1 MLKHRP
7 FVALVTGILLMLPVS
22 SILAADA
29 SVGVDE
35 LQGVT
40 DPPHG
45 DSVRSAS
52 PVREVIVVFKTHFDI
67 GYTDMA
73 SKITDRYR
81 TTFMDGALDVVDQS
95 QGLPPERQFA
105 WTIPGWPM
113 HKMLQDWPGQT
124 PERQQRIR
132 RAVRDGRFVVHALPF
147 TTHTELLE
155 PEDLVH
161 GLSYASDLSRQSG
174 LELPRDAKM
183 TDVPCHSWI
192 LPTLLRHAG
201 VTFLHLGCNAASSSP
216 QVPRLF
222 WWIGPDGSRVLT
234 MYTAE
239 SYGTG
244 LVPPADWPYRTWL
257 ALIHTGDNQ
266 GPPTPAEVAAIFQ
279 QAQQK
284 LPGVRVR
291 IGRLADFAD
300 AILAENAALPEI
312 RGDMPDTWI
321 HGPLCDPAGA
331 RTARQVRPLITA
343 TGALATTLQLW
354 GVTSPASDTALA
366 QARELSLLYGEHTWG
381 GSLAW
386 VTSYSRQTPFWY
398 GNAFREERAAGR
410 FARLEASWDEHS
422 GYIAQAQRLL
432 EPALDATLRSLA
444 DAVQTAGER
453 IVVYNP
459 LPWPRDGLVEVR
471 GGDKSLALRAVDSD
485 QVTAAWSEGGAGAVR
500 FIARDVPAM
509 GYRTYVPCTADTPP
523 SQHSADSATR
533 TIETPYFRA
542 VLDPAR
548 GAIASL
554 CELQTGR
561 ELVDP
566 SAAYGFGQ
574 YLYERFDADQV
585 AAYVR
590 DYVKIDSDW
599 ALAELGKPDLPSA
612 REVPYRAACPSDC
625 TLKLETCGGAVTAV
639 MESRPS
645 ASLPH
650 AVTTRLT
657 LYSALPYA
665 DLEVTV
671 HDKAADPWPEAG
683 WICLPLAIPQPQFRL
698 GRLGGIVD
706 PTRDIVPGTNRDL
719 GAMHTGL
726 AVFEPGGQGVGL
738 CALDSPLVSLD
749 RPGLWKYSRE
759 FTPKRPVVFVNLF
772 NNQWSTNFR
781 LWNSGTW
788 TSRVRLWSLQAYAAR
803 HADHTVARG
812 AAAAAGVRGAR
823 TRRCVAADS
832 PRPCASRAT
841 ASRSCVSR
849 PIRTG
854 TACCCSCGKW
864 PARQVR

>member
-7 FVALVTGILLMLPVS
+7 FVAFVTGILLMLPVS
-22 SILAADA
+22 SMWAADA
-29 SVGVDE
+29 PAVPGE
-35 LQGVT
+35 LQGVA
-40 DPPHG
+40 DPSPQG

-73 SKITDRYR
+73 SKIIDRYR
-81 TTFMDGALDVVDQS
+81 TTFMDGALHVVDQS

-132 RAVRDGRFVVHALPF
+132 QAVRDGRFVVHALPF

-257 ALIHTGDNQ
+257 ALIHTGDNH

-354 GVTSPASDTALA
+354 GVTSPASDTVLA

-381 GSLAW
+381 GSLGLGHFVLASDAVLVRQRFPRTTGSRPLRTARGLVGRALRLYRPGAATARTGARRDAAARWRTLCRPPASGLSSTTRCRGRATAW
-386 VTSYSRQTPFWY
+386 SKC
-398 GNAFREERAAGR
+398 AAGTSR
-410 FARLEASWDEHS
+410 WC
-422 GYIAQAQRLL
+422 
-432 EPALDATLRSLA
+432 
-444 DAVQTAGER
+444 
-453 IVVYNP
+453 
-459 LPWPRDGLVEVR
+459 
-471 GGDKSLALRAVDSD
+471 LRAVDSD
-485 QVTAAWSEGGAGAVR
+485 QVTATWSEGGAGAVR

-523 SQHSADSATR
+523 SQH
-533 TIETPYFRA
+533 
-542 VLDPAR
+542 
-548 GAIASL
+548 
-554 CELQTGR
+554 
-561 ELVDP
+561 
-566 SAAYGFGQ
+566 
-574 YLYERFDADQV
+574 
-585 AAYVR
+585 
-590 DYVKIDSDW
+590 
-599 ALAELGKPDLPSA
+599 
-612 REVPYRAACPSDC
+612 
-625 TLKLETCGGAVTAV
+625 
-639 MESRPS
+639 
-645 ASLPH
+645 
-650 AVTTRLT
+650 
-657 LYSALPYA
+657 
-665 DLEVTV
+665 
-671 HDKAADPWPEAG
+671 
-683 WICLPLAIPQPQFRL
+683 
-698 GRLGGIVD
+698 
-706 PTRDIVPGTNRDL
+706 
-719 GAMHTGL
+719 
-726 AVFEPGGQGVGL
+726 
-738 CALDSPLVSLD
+738 
-749 RPGLWKYSRE
+749 
-759 FTPKRPVVFVNLF
+759 
-772 NNQWSTNFR
+772 
-781 LWNSGTW
+781 
-788 TSRVRLWSLQAYAAR
+788 
-803 HADHTVARG
+803 
-812 AAAAAGVRGAR
+812 
-823 TRRCVAADS
+823 AADS
-832 PRPCASRAT
+832 DNKNDRDSLFPRRA
-841 ASRSCVSR
+841 RSGAGSHRV
-849 PIRTG
+849 
-854 TACCCSCGKW
+854 A
-864 PARQVR
+864 VRIADGA